1 MRIAMHK
8 FLVKKEKEYEDREK
22 NPEKYLPR

>member
-1 MRIAMHK
+1 MHK

-22 NPEKYLPR
+22 NPEKYLPQ